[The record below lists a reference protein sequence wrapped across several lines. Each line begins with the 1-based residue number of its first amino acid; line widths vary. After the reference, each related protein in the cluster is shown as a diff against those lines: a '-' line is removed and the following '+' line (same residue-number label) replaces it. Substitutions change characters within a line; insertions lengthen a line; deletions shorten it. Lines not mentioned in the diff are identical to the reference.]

1 MKIKTLLL
9 RLGSENLIKL
19 IDNDIFKIL
28 RLRKKKISNSQNLVE
43 IILQLNSEKKI
54 LSEKKSRDLV
64 IDALKINEAE
74 IIGKLFNFKT
84 GDIWSFLK
92 DLDFKKKNYFRKFF
106 KYF

>member
-54 LSEKKSRDLV
+54 LSEKKKQRLSYRC
-64 IDALKINEAE
+64 A
-74 IIGKLFNFKT
+74 
-84 GDIWSFLK
+84 
-92 DLDFKKKNYFRKFF
+92 
-106 KYF
+106 